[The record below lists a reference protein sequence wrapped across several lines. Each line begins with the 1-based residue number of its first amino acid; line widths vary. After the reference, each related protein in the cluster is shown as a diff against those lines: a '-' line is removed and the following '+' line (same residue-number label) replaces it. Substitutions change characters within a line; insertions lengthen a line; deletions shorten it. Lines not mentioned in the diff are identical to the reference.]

1 MDLSSRSVASV
12 SKPIESVCY
21 AAGFFD
27 GEGSIDIRYEC
38 KAHKNG
44 KRYERFYL
52 RVCVV
57 QIVREPL
64 NMLASL
70 WGGSISQRANG
81 IHTWVATTASAAE
94 FLRDVLPHLM
104 VKKQEA
110 QIGIELQATMRNG
123 IVNTEGSKGVD
134 RLSEEVRQARF
145 DLLHQMRTLRLEKG
159 LYARPRAHIPAARL
173 N

>member
-1 MDLSSRSVASV
+1 MSR
-12 SKPIESVCY
+12 PIEAVCY

-64 NMLASL
+64 DMLVSL
-70 WGGSISQRANG
+70 WGGSISRRANG
-81 IHTWVATTASAAE
+81 VHTWVATTASAAA
-94 FLRDVLPHLM
+94 FLRDVSPYLV
-104 VKKQEA
+104 VKKLEA
-110 QIGIELQATMRNG
+110 QIGIELQATMRSG
-123 IVNTEGSKGVD
+123 VINTEGSKGVD
-134 RLSEEVRQARF
+134 RLSDEVRQRRF
-145 DLLHQMRTLRLEKG
+145 ELLHQMRTLRLEKG

>member
-1 MDLSSRSVASV
+1 V
-12 SKPIESVCY
+12 SAKPLEVICY

-57 QIVREPL
+57 QIVRDPL
-64 NMLASL
+64 DMLAAH
-70 WGGSISQRANG
+70 WGGSICKRTNG
-81 IHTWVATTASAAE
+81 IHNWVLTTASAAA
-94 FLRDVLPHLM
+94 FLEDVLSFLL
-104 VKKQEA
+104 VKKREA
-110 QIGIELQATMRNG
+110 EIGLELQATMRG
-123 IVNTEGSKGVD
+123 AIVNTAGSKGVD
-134 RLSEEVRQARF
+134 RLSDEVRQRRF
-145 DLLHQMRTLRLEKG
+145 DLLHEMRNLRLDKG
-159 LYARPRAHIPAARL
+159 LYARPRAHVPATRM